1 MGVAPPERLTLV
13 TKIRESEWGKHE
25 ETTKVVKGEL
35 RQLFHEELNAL
46 KPFKVLPKGKVA
58 LGSHIFVT
66 KEREA
71 PGEYNKM
78 KARLVADGSQQDVS
92 LYPDKSS
99 AMPAMHSQYTVLA
112 M

>member
-25 ETTKVVKGEL
+25 ETSKVVKGEL

-58 LGSHIFVT
+58 LGSHMLVT
-66 KEREA
+66 EKRTST
-71 PGEYNKM
+71 GEYDKM
-78 KARLVADGSQQDVS
+78 KARFVADGSQQDARLS
-92 LYPDKSS
+92 PDKSS
-99 AMPAMHSQYTVLA
+99 PMLA
-112 M
+112 